1 MDLKMSDNELASKL
15 ALNFLGQQKN
25 NGEPSEYFDRYQQLT
40 KTFLALIKAEGKN
53 RPTLL
58 DIL

>member
-1 MDLKMSDNELASKL
+1 MSDAELASKL

-40 KTFLALIKAEGKN
+40 KTFLALIKAEGKEKPN
-53 RPTLL
+53 LFE
-58 DIL
+58 IL

>member
-40 KTFLALIKAEGKN
+40 KTFLALIKEEGKKN
-53 RPTLL
+53 PSPLE
-58 DIL
+58 IL

>member
-1 MDLKMSDNELASKL
+1 MSDNELASRL

-25 NGEPSEYFDRYQQLT
+25 NVELSEYFDRYQQLT
-40 KTFLALIKAEGKN
+40 KNFLALIKAEGKN

>member
-1 MDLKMSDNELASKL
+1 MSDNELASKL

-40 KTFLALIKAEGKN
+40 KTFLALIKEEGKKN
-53 RPTLL
+53 PSPLE
-58 DIL
+58 IL

>member
-1 MDLKMSDNELASKL
+1 MSDNELASRL

-25 NGEPSEYFDRYQQLT
+25 NGEPSDYFDRYQQLT

-53 RPTLL
+53 KPTLL